1 MKKLLK
7 MEEEQNIL
15 FVRRE
20 PDGAV
25 TLYVDEDWAAERGAN
40 VSELVRVPVP
50 RELYASGTVQQL
62 REFAATYLESLDEK
76 NSSS

>member
-1 MKKLLK
+1 
-7 MEEEQNIL
+7 MEEEENIL

-25 TLYVDEDWAAERGAN
+25 TLYVDEDWAVERGAN
-40 VSELVRVPVP
+40 VDELVKVPVP

-62 REFAATYLESLDEK
+62 REYAATYLESLNEE

>member
-1 MKKLLK
+1 

-25 TLYVDEDWAAERGAN
+25 TLYVDEDWAAERGAD
-40 VSELVRVPVP
+40 VSKLVKVPIP
-50 RELYASGTVQQL
+50 RELLASGTVQQL
-62 REFAATYLESLDEK
+62 REYAVTYLESLSESG
-76 NSSS
+76 SSS

>member
-1 MKKLLK
+1 
-7 MEEEQNIL
+7 MEEEENIL

-40 VSELVRVPVP
+40 VSELVKVPVP
-50 RELYASGTVQQL
+50 RELFASGTVQQL
-62 REFAATYLESLDEK
+62 REYAATYLESMGEA

>member
-1 MKKLLK
+1 

-20 PDGAV
+20 QDGAV
-25 TLYVDEDWAAERGAN
+25 TLYVDEDWAAERGADPAK
-40 VSELVRVPVP
+40 LVKVPIP
-50 RELYASGTVQQL
+50 SELYASGTVQQL
-62 REFAATYLESLDEK
+62 REYAATYLESLDES

>member
-1 MKKLLK
+1 
-7 MEEEQNIL
+7 MEEEENIL

-20 PDGAV
+20 QDGAV

-40 VSELVRVPVP
+40 LSELVKVPIP

-62 REFAATYLESLDEK
+62 REYAATYLESLGEA
-76 NSSS
+76 NPSS

>member
-1 MKKLLK
+1 MD
-7 MEEEQNIL
+7 EELNIL

-50 RELYASGTVQQL
+50 SELYASGTVQQL
-62 REFAATYLESLDEK
+62 REFAATYLEDLGETP
-76 NSSS
+76 SSS